1 MRESARRRGPFWE
14 PNATGHC
21 SRWFQRFGRIPGSL
35 NIYYA
40 ISTCWYI
47 QMTATYTLLQVL
59 SRHSAVLGVI
69 HRVSGMWEVA
79 RGIQVEIVPRP
90 VWTGSVLYWIMPTCL
105 SRRESRFDHLMQR
118 EIDPYLL

>member
-1 MRESARRRGPFWE
+1 MAVPVCSSVESRESSVGSSVGSRETESGARELESREGPFWE

-59 SRHSAVLGVI
+59 SRHSAALGVI
-69 HRVSGMWEVA
+69 EWYVGGGPWHPS
-79 RGIQVEIVPRP
+79 
-90 VWTGSVLYWIMPTCL
+90 
-105 SRRESRFDHLMQR
+105 
-118 EIDPYLL
+118 

>member
-59 SRHSAVLGVI
+59 SRHSAALGVI
-69 HRVSGMWEVA
+69 EWYVGGGPWHPS
-79 RGIQVEIVPRP
+79 
-90 VWTGSVLYWIMPTCL
+90 
-105 SRRESRFDHLMQR
+105 
-118 EIDPYLL
+118 